1 MIPAALGV
9 LLRAAS
15 PPLDPSGDDARRQLR
30 RELLRP
36 EYNTDD
42 PLQRLLDWLGR
53 IFDGAQEA
61 ARGAPALAW
70 TAAVLVVLLLVT
82 ATIALAS
89 RARRTASERAQ
100 ARSDVLGT
108 SLTAAELRTR
118 AEQALAA
125 GDAGGALL
133 DAYRAVAV
141 RQVERGRLQEQPQAT
156 AREVARSLADAVRGR
171 GADGADSADSA
182 DWAGLDLRLARAAD
196 LFDAVLYGDRPASAD
211 QARDVLDLDGALD
224 VALARPAR
232 AEAAR

>member
-1 MIPAALGV
+1 MIPTALGV

-156 AREVARSLADAVRGR
+156 AREVARSLADALRGR
-171 GADGADSADSA
+171 GADGADG
-182 DWAGLDLRLARAAD
+182 AGLDLRLARAAD

-224 VALARPAR
+224 LALARPAR

>member
-82 ATIALAS
+82 AAIALAS

-125 GDAGGALL
+125 GDAGVALL

-156 AREVARSLADAVRGR
+156 AREVARALADGLRER
-171 GADGADSADSA
+171 GADGADSADG
-182 DWAGLDLRLARAAD
+182 AGLDVRLARAAD

-224 VALARPAR
+224 LALARPAR